1 MAASRVKEA
10 APFDDPRQAG
20 WPCFGAQSEGEGR
33 SRPGFGCR
41 PGCGAACDDDHALD
55 PAVRGLPSR
64 SKGFTTTT
72 RRALRAA
79 GVTYFTTLLCT
90 TTTLLNS
97 ISSCGVLG
105 DQWDFPS
112 GPFWLYFG
120 RDGHHLPGLRQRL
133 WVQPEEGDC
142 GTLREDA
149 GLCVDRAL
157 CEGRLATRST
167 SPLQWRNH
175 LRAQRRCKDI
185 AWELAQ
191 GACAQMEGGRHFAWE
206 WPMDL
211 KYGQDCEAT
220 RTIFD
225 RGRAL
230 GC

>member
-79 GVTYFTTLLCT
+79 GVTYFTTLLCA

-97 ISSCGVLG
+97 IQAAEFWEINGISP
-105 DQWDFPS
+105 Q

-149 GLCVDRAL
+149 GLCVDRAYVRGALLQEAPLL
-157 CEGRLATRST
+157 CSGGTTFEPNGDARTLPGNWRREPVLRWREAVT
-167 SPLQWRNH
+167 SPGNGLW
-175 LRAQRRCKDI
+175 
-185 AWELAQ
+185 
-191 GACAQMEGGRHFAWE
+191 
-206 WPMDL
+206 
-211 KYGQDCEAT
+211 T
-220 RTIFD
+220 
-225 RGRAL
+225 
-230 GC
+230 